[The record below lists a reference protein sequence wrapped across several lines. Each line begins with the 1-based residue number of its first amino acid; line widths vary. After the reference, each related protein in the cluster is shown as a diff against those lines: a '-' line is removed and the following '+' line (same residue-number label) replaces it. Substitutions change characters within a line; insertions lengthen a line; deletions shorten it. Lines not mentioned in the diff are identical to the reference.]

1 MIRTLHQLYTYLDEL
16 FYEIEVDCIR
26 CEFSRCLGYVWLLS
40 EEAEIL
46 VDRGVEVLEVNQ
58 EIFFIN
64 SFPEEKGEIDI
75 EKFKPKCVFLE
86 NGRCSIHMQRPLSCR
101 MYPLSFWTEDD
112 KLQLV
117 LHLDCLFS
125 KRRIRSQEF
134 KNLSLALF
142 GDLDRSLLGRIR
154 EAYIKVFTISKFP
167 RGGNNFII
175 LGTLPPAKER
185 R

>member
-1 MIRTLHQLYTYLDEL
+1 
-16 FYEIEVDCIR
+16 
-26 CEFSRCLGYVWLLS
+26 
-40 EEAEIL
+40 
-46 VDRGVEVLEVNQ
+46 
-58 EIFFIN
+58 
-64 SFPEEKGEIDI
+64 
-75 EKFKPKCVFLE
+75 
-86 NGRCSIHMQRPLSCR
+86 